1 MKSKKK
7 IVSLLITSSN
17 VRVASEFKYKV
28 ASPSYFYE
36 GRSYTFDLRRE
47 WDGNLFT
54 YNMVYERLV
63 KNLYDVHVEVTD
75 KFGRFLGKK
84 LCARN
89 HRMKL
94 FVTYSREDWPE
105 G

>member
-1 MKSKKK
+1 MRSKKR
-7 IVSLLITSSN
+7 IISLLIRSGN

-47 WDGNLFT
+47 WDGDLFT
-54 YNMVYERLV
+54 YNIVYECLV

-75 KFGRFLGKK
+75 KFGRFLDKK
-84 LCARN
+84 LGARN
-89 HRMKL
+89 HRTKL
-94 FVTYSREDWPE
+94 FITHSREDWPE